1 MSDDNDS
8 MGIVIFGV
16 GIVVGS
22 FFTYLIMKG
31 KEQQPA
37 QQPTLSSATMQNMPG
52 NFRAPQIPQ
61 DTEQPAPVMQ
71 SQIPEPTLQA
81 LHNEEVWEIKKD
93 SRGRLESII
102 AYRKVMPICQLPPV
116 KPLWYPKM

>member
-8 MGIVIFGV
+8 LGIVIFGV

-22 FFTYLIMKG
+22 FFTYLILKG

-37 QQPTLSSATMQNMPG
+37 QQPTLSSAAMRNMPG
-52 NFRAPQIPQ
+52 VIRAPQIPQ
-61 DTEQPAPVMQ
+61 DTEQPEMQ

-93 SRGRLESII
+93 NIGRLESII
-102 AYRKVMPICQLPPV
+102 ARRKVMPIASD
-116 KPLWYPKM
+116 

>member
-8 MGIVIFGV
+8 LGIVIFGV

-22 FFTYLIMKG
+22 FFTFLILKG

-37 QQPTLSSATMQNMPG
+37 QQPTLSPADMRNMPAII
-52 NFRAPQIPQ
+52 RAPQIPQ
-61 DTEQPAPVMQ
+61 DTDQPVPVMQ

-93 SRGRLESII
+93 IRGRLESIT
-102 AYRKVMPICQLPPV
+102 ARRKVMPIV
-116 KPLWYPKM
+116 SD